1 MNARN
6 DGATMADEQV
16 AFCLTSATRPYLKP
30 SARYSVGSVLADKYR
45 LDSVLGEGSIGTVWQ
60 ATNLLLDSSV
70 AIKLTHPELAQPEFH
85 ARLKL
90 EARAAAGLRHPAI
103 IRVFDV
109 GKTSFGDPFIVM
121 ELLQGATLAQMIAGG
136 KLTAVRA
143 VQIVLPVIG
152 ALGVMHSHGIV
163 HRDVKPDNLFTS
175 FEGPTVQ
182 PKILDFGIAKLDES
196 RGKIGN
202 LNESGMLVGSPEYMS
217 PEQAMAR
224 DDIDFRTDIWS
235 VCIALYEA
243 ISGETPFAKV
253 SDDELLGAITG
264 REPASL
270 AECGACDEELWEII
284 RIGLAKDRY
293 ARHASM
299 AVLGRA
305 LASWLVGHGVTDD
318 VCGTSLESQWFADA
332 SVPPFASAPGSPD
345 AEVRTAESE
354 DQQGAVAG
362 SSAPASKIP
371 TLTRVVVRRR
381 PVLRAIKALTLA
393 AAVVSAL
400 FFVRSPHDLSTIIA
414 ISKGATSTG
423 ARNVASV
430 AARAFAV
437 AVSATSLG
445 DQTTNSMV
453 APLWEETPGNSAD
466 DAANVASTPIDDRAK
481 LRTAAPKRRL
491 AEQRRR
497 GNGRLQAP

>member
-6 DGATMADEQV
+6 GGTATDDGQV
-16 AFCLTSATRPYLKP
+16 VFCLTSATRPYAKH

-70 AIKLTHPELAQPEFH
+70 AIKLTHPELSQPEFH
-85 ARLKL
+85 ARLQL

-109 GKTSFGDPFIVM
+109 GQTSFGDPFIVM

-143 VQIVLPVIG
+143 VQMILPVIG
-152 ALGVMHSHGIV
+152 ALGVMHAHGIV
-163 HRDVKPDNLFTS
+163 HRDVKPDNLFIS
-175 FEGPTVQ
+175 LEGPSAQ
-182 PKILDFGIAKLDES
+182 PKLLDFGIAKLNES
-196 RGKIGN
+196 RGKNGN

-235 VCIALYEA
+235 VCVALYEA

-253 SDDELLGAITG
+253 SDDALLGAIVG
-264 REPASL
+264 VEPASL
-270 AECGACDEELWEII
+270 VECGACDEQLWEII

-305 LASWLVGHGVTDD
+305 LASWLVSQGVTDD
-318 VCGTSLESQWFADA
+318 VCGTSLESQWFADDP
-332 SVPPFASAPGSPD
+332 VPTPGSPHE
-345 AEVRTAESE
+345 EVGTPEKE
-354 DQQGAVAG
+354 EPQCTVAT
-362 SSAPASKIP
+362 SSSPVSKVR
-371 TLTRVVVRRR
+371 TLTRPPRSRR
-381 PVLRAIKALTLA
+381 PAIRAIKALTLA
-393 AAVVSAL
+393 AAVVGA
-400 FFVRSPHDLSTIIA
+400 FFVVRSTHDLSTLIA
-414 ISKGATSTG
+414 ISKGATATG
-423 ARNVASV
+423 ARSVASV
-430 AARAFAV
+430 AARALAL
-437 AVSATSLG
+437 ASSATNLG
-445 DQTTNSMV
+445 DDIVTTPLVGPV
-453 APLWEETPGNSAD
+453 ADEDSAGTAD
-466 DAANVASTPIDDRAK
+466 DIGVAAVPAGARVESH
-481 LRTAAPKRRL
+481 AAPEAARKKSL
-491 AEQRRR
+491 TQRRR
-497 GNGRLQAP
+497 GNPGLQAP